1 MLISTIFILPY
12 HPNSTAMNKKHE
24 KKYTINML
32 VGFILTTI
40 GIFSINYVA
49 FTNDPK
55 FDWIFWAIVSALV
68 INAGLFFLGSALVH
82 KVKADLI
89 RRQKQRTKTDP
100 SLAQSE

>member
-1 MLISTIFILPY
+1 
-12 HPNSTAMNKKHE
+12 MNKKHE

-32 VGFILTTI
+32 LGFILTTI
-40 GIFSINYVA
+40 GIFSISYVA

-55 FDWIFWAIVSALV
+55 FDWIFWGALSAFL
-68 INAGLFFLGSALVH
+68 INAGLLFLGSALVH

-89 RRQKQRTKTDP
+89 RKQRQKTKTDT